1 MKKKLTNNFGVKL
14 LSLGI
19 AIVFWFVIINSQD
32 PIESRIFRDIPVT
45 VLNEEKVT
53 EKEKILQ
60 VIEGDTVDVEV
71 EGRRSELEDLTAGD
85 FYATADMSE
94 VSFMDTVLVR
104 VSVPSHPDVKVLN
117 DGENVMKL
125 LFDDYVTERFS
136 FRIHTV
142 GEAMEDYFVG
152 DALASPNIIQISGA
166 KTLLDKIKE
175 VVLEVDVSGRSVD
188 FTATATPIVYDMNGD
203 VISNSKLKMHMETE
217 AVTVSVPVYPTKELR
232 LQVKTVGEV
241 PEGYEILEEN
251 IAFQPETVL
260 VAGTKEDLAKLNTT
274 LELQV
279 DVTGQ
284 TGTIEKNIQII
295 EELNDN
301 LKSLRVVNAQM
312 AAVTVRVTPYVDK
325 TIEIPADKIELKNL
339 SAGLTAELVR
349 KTPVLVT
356 IQCKAVRAPFVT
368 AEYLN
373 PFVDLREFTEGT
385 YQLQLEMAPPSRVQ
399 WNETILLDVVIRRET
414 PGV

>member
-19 AIVFWFVIINSQD
+19 AIVFWVVIINSQD
-32 PIESRIFRDIPVT
+32 PIESRIFRDIPVA

-71 EGRRSELEDLTAGD
+71 EGRRSELEDLVAGD

-136 FRIHTV
+136 FRINTV

-188 FTATATPIVYDMNGD
+188 FTTTATPIVYDMNGD

-217 AVTVSVPVYPTKELR
+217 AVTVSVPVYPTKELK

-251 IAFQPETVL
+251 IAFQPEKVL
-260 VAGTKEDLAKLNTT
+260 VAGTKEDLAQLSTT

-284 TGTIEKNIQII
+284 TGTVEKNIQII
-295 EELNDN
+295 EELNDS
-301 LKSLRVVNAQM
+301 LKSLRVVNTQM
-312 AAVTVRVTPYVDK
+312 AAVTIRVTPYVDK

-356 IQCKAVRAPFVT
+356 IQCKAARAPFVT

-399 WNETILLDVVIRRET
+399 WNETILLDVIIRKEA
-414 PGV
+414 PGA